1 MTVAKVSPSKI
12 EELIDAVAWTRDG
25 DATTSAQEARRRA
38 QISAPDCIALLAHV
52 VRTDGYASVAQR
64 VRSATVLL
72 EAAELL
78 ASERSKPTGLFR
90 AEGADGAGERE
101 AS

>member
-1 MTVAKVSPSKI
+1 MTGAKVSPQKI
-12 EELIDAVAWTRDG
+12 EQLIDAVAWTAHG
-25 DATTSAQEARRRA
+25 DATASAEEARRRA
-38 QISAPDCIALLAHV
+38 KLSAPDAIALLSYV
-52 VRTDGYASVAQR
+52 VKQDGYASVAQR

-78 ASERSKPTGLFR
+78 ASESKPTGLFHP
-90 AEGADGAGERE
+90 EGSNDSGDRE

>member
-1 MTVAKVSPSKI
+1 VDGEWRRDGVGGGGAPLAKLSAP
-12 EELIDAVAWTRDG
+12 DAVA
-25 DATTSAQEARRRA
+25 
-38 QISAPDCIALLAHV
+38 LLAFV
-52 VRTDGYASVAQR
+52 VKQDGYASVAQR

-78 ASERSKPTGLFR
+78 ASDSKPTGLFC
-90 AEGADGAGERE
+90 ADGSDGAGERG

>member
-1 MTVAKVSPSKI
+1 MTAAKVSPQKI
-12 EELIDAVAWTRDG
+12 EQLIDAVAWTAHG
-25 DATTSAQEARRRA
+25 DATASAEEARRRA
-38 QISAPDCIALLAHV
+38 KLSAPDAIALLSYV
-52 VRTDGYASVAQR
+52 VRVDNYASIAQR

-78 ASERSKPTGLFR
+78 ASESKPTGLFR
-90 AEGADGAGERE
+90 AEGSDGSGERE

>member
-1 MTVAKVSPSKI
+1 MTGAKVSPQKI
-12 EELIDAVAWTRDG
+12 EQLIDAVAWTAHG
-25 DATTSAQEARRRA
+25 DATASAQEARRRA

-78 ASERSKPTGLFR
+78 ASESKPTNLFR
-90 AEGADGAGERE
+90 AEGSGGAGERE
-101 AS
+101 GS

>member
-1 MTVAKVSPSKI
+1 M
-12 EELIDAVAWTRDG
+12 AWTASG
-25 DATTSAQEARRRA
+25 DASASAEEARRRA
-38 QISAPDCIALLAHV
+38 KLSAPDAIALLSFV
-52 VRTDGYASVAQR
+52 VKQDGYASVAQR

-78 ASERSKPTGLFR
+78 SESKPTGLFR
-90 AEGADGAGERE
+90 AEGSDGSGERE

>member
-1 MTVAKVSPSKI
+1 MTVAKVPPQKI
-12 EELIDAVAWTRDG
+12 EQLIDAVAWAPRG
-25 DATTSAQEARRRA
+25 DDTASAEEARRRA
-38 QISAPDCIALLAHV
+38 RQAAPDAIALLAFV
-52 VRTDGYASVAQR
+52 VKTDGYASVAQR

-78 ASERSKPTGLFR
+78 ASESKPTGLFR
-90 AEGADGAGERE
+90 AEGSDGSGERE